1 MTKINEKN
9 IYFDFSQSLSIE
21 KKLLLQAALGDQAL
35 CLKSW
40 NEWKD
45 RIDIENIE
53 LDAYPLLPLLYRN
66 LLNSGI
72 NDHKI
77 TQLKGIYRRNWTKN
91 QLFLSE
97 LTKICIGFSEA
108 NISYLILGD
117 IAMNL
122 SIYANLGDRMIN
134 NLELMIDLK
143 NFDNSLRVLKE
154 LGWCFKVEIKESFI
168 ELYSSVY
175 CWNNVGD
182 RLQLHWRLW
191 GSILYRDINTEKIVL
206 ELNNLAINVLDL
218 PDQIIYNCSKI
229 KLSGFKLKLY
239 WLADIIL
246 ILKQLQQKQNTNIEL
261 MVINIQE
268 YHFAILFNAIVEVQN
283 DLGILEKAFS
293 QKISN
298 ISVTA
303 GEQREF
309 YWTVGKKQFL
319 PLRIIFSFLR
329 YLKSKIANYEGNRV
343 LVERNKKR
351 NSA

>member
-1 MTKINEKN
+1 MTEINQKH

-21 KKLLLQAALGDQAL
+21 KKLLLQAALGDHAL

-53 LDAYPLLPLLYRN
+53 SDAYPLLPLLYRN

-168 ELYSSVY
+168 ESYSSVY

-182 RLQLHWRLW
+182 RLQLYWRLW
-191 GSILYRDINTEKIVL
+191 GSVLYHDISTKKIVL
-206 ELNNLAINVLDL
+206 EFNNLAINVLDL

-261 MVINIQE
+261 MLINIQE
-268 YHFAILFNAIVEVQN
+268 YHFAILFNAIAEVQN
-283 DLGILEKAFS
+283 DLGILEKVFS

-298 ISVTA
+298 ISITA
-303 GEQREF
+303 KEQREF
-309 YWTVGKKQFL
+309 YWTSWKKQFL
-319 PLRIIFSFLR
+319 PLPIIFSFLR
-329 YLKSKIANYEGNRV
+329 YLKTKIINYR
-343 LVERNKKR
+343 LKFLPRKSP
-351 NSA
+351 NSGGL

>member
-9 IYFDFSQSLSIE
+9 IYFDFSESLSIE
-21 KKLLLQAALGDQAL
+21 KKLLLQTALGDQAL

-45 RIDIENIE
+45 RIDIENI
-53 LDAYPLLPLLYRN
+53 DSDSYHLLPLLYRN

-91 QLFLSE
+91 QLFLSK
-97 LTKICIGFSEA
+97 LTKICIVFSEA
-108 NISYLILGD
+108 NIAYLILGD

-134 NLELMIDLK
+134 NLELMINIED
-143 NFDNSLRVLKE
+143 FDNTLSVLKK
-154 LGWCFKVEIKESFI
+154 LGWRSKTEIKRSFL
-168 ELYSSVY
+168 ELYSSMCV
-175 CWNNVGD
+175 WNDAGD
-182 RLQLHWRLW
+182 QLQLHWRLW
-191 GSILYRDINTEKIVL
+191 ESITYNDIQTKKIVI
-206 ELNNLAINVLDL
+206 EFNNLAIDILNL
-218 PDQIIYNCSKI
+218 PDQIIYTCSKI

-246 ILKQLQQKQNTNIEL
+246 ILKQLQQKQNSNIEL
-261 MVINIQE
+261 MLINIQD

-298 ISVTA
+298 ICITA
-303 GEQREF
+303 KEQREF
-309 YWTVGKKQFL
+309 YWTGWQKQFL
-319 PLRIIFSFLR
+319 PLRIISYFLR
-329 YLKSKIANYEGNRV
+329 YLKSKIA
-343 LVERNKKR
+343 
-351 NSA
+351 